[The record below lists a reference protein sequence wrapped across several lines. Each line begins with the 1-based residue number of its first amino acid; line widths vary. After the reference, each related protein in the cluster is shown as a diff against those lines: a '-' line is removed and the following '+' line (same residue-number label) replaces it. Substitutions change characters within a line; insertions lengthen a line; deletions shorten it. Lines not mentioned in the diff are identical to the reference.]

1 MEKKLVW
8 LKIKFCLLWT
18 IAVVIFLS
26 AILQITYYML
36 IPAMTRTSPYYEEA
50 PLYEE
55 PLVRPFPLKEP
66 RFNSEILPYSIS
78 YVISEEDPANKKVVL
93 NGDVVTWTGGVPLD
107 DYHTEN
113 ASTKDLLLTF
123 IQLRAANTSIH
134 YDTLCEDVDALRWTY
149 RTIDEFFLREDVL
162 DVLTAAVRQTT
173 QYHAKDTKPE
183 TWFNP
188 NERLGLMLSQL
199 KTKYPI
205 RQTIYQLY
213 LYATAEE
220 PPERGLASSSSRDD
234 GR

>member
-8 LKIKFCLLWT
+8 SKIKFCLLWT

-26 AILQITYYML
+26 AILQISNYML
-36 IPAMTRTSPYYEEA
+36 IPAMTRASPYYEEA
-50 PLYEE
+50 PYYEE

-78 YVISEEDPANKKVVL
+78 YIISEEDPANKKVVL

-107 DYHTEN
+107 DYHTED

-134 YDTLCEDVDALRWTY
+134 YDTLCDDVDALRWTY
-149 RTIDEFFLREDVL
+149 RTIDEFFLREDAL
-162 DVLTAAVRQTT
+162 DVLTAAARQVSEYPIGNLKT
-173 QYHAKDTKPE
+173 E

-188 NERLGLMLSQL
+188 NERLGLMLSQM

-213 LYATAEE
+213 LYAAAEE
-220 PPERGLASSSSRDD
+220 PPDPKLGTKENMEK
-234 GR
+234 